1 MRVINLTVTWSH
13 QASTIKCAVR
23 MKLWTFVLLE
33 RKCSVRSDQH
43 FNTSCLISV
52 VPVLW
57 FREENMGKRF
67 RTSSFFI
74 LQSIIGTKFRT
85 KLCHEYPF
93 LLSVKGSA
101 GSVLPFLS
109 PPLPYP
115 YPTPTPSSYGNFPE
129 LGLGRVF
136 KTFPDS
142 MLYVT
147 RDWLLS
153 MIMFLA
159 CCNLQGM
166 WNCCFALEIKG
177 SRFRMATVRGEFV
190 RSIKLKTAKLT
201 GLQRRFW
208 CTEFKKL

>member
-1 MRVINLTVTWSH
+1 MSYLCCPCSLIQRKKTWEN
-13 QASTIKCAVR
+13 ASAHPLFLYFK
-23 MKLWTFVLLE
+23 VLLGLNFGRNFAMSTLFFCLSRE
-33 RKCSVRSDQH
+33 VQGAYYH
-43 FNTSCLISV
+43 FLV
-52 VPVLW
+52 
-57 FREENMGKRF
+57 
-67 RTSSFFI
+67 
-74 LQSIIGTKFRT
+74 
-85 KLCHEYPF
+85 
-93 LLSVKGSA
+93 
-101 GSVLPFLS
+101 
-109 PPLPYP
+109 LPYP
-115 YPTPTPSSYGNFPE
+115 APIPLPLPPHMGIFPSLDWGESSKFSCSG
-129 LGLGRVF
+129 